1 MYLLL
6 AACTAA
12 PPVDTPTPTPPPPTP
27 PPAEPTPAPAP
38 APSSP
43 TTETLAIPEGS
54 ALVVLPNGD
63 LLVAGDEDN
72 VLYRVDAQ
80 RNVTQLSLPMPVL
93 ERLVANKKGKV
104 GEIDL
109 EGMTL
114 ATLPVGGVETPV
126 VVLMGSH
133 ANKKVE
139 EAKDIGDVERRPNR
153 HVVFAIQV
161 PAPGENQTVLV
172 GKPYTGLAELLQRP
186 PPGASVALPKL
197 DALAPNN
204 GGLDV
209 EGLAFAEGRLWFG
222 LRSPVHGNTAY
233 IASAMA
239 TLLLGDP
246 PPTLSTL
253 DGVNLGGGG
262 VRTLEHTPGGF
273 LLVAGHAPVCVAD
286 GDGLKDSVPD
296 GGFHLY
302 TWSPPAAPV
311 RTDVSFPAGVR
322 PEGLAATADALW
334 VLSDDATS
342 ATGDPCAKKDKSS
355 DKAKVSTL
363 LRLPPR

>member
-6 AACTAA
+6 FACTAA
-12 PPVDTPTPTPPPPTP
+12 STVESPPPTP
-27 PPAEPTPAPAP
+27 PVTTPTPAPTP
-38 APSSP
+38 TQPTP

-72 VLYRVDAQ
+72 VLFRVDAQ
-80 RNVTQLSLPMPVL
+80 RNVSRLSLPVRVL
-93 ERLVANKKGKV
+93 EGLVASKKGKV

-114 ATLPVGGVETPV
+114 ATLPVDGVDTPV

-153 HVVFAIQV
+153 HVIFAIQV
-161 PAPGENQTVLV
+161 PGPGDTQTTLV
-172 GKPYTGLAELLQRP
+172 GKPYTGLADLLQRP

-239 TLLLGDP
+239 TVLRGEP

-262 VRTLEHTPGGF
+262 VRSLEHTASGF
-273 LLVAGHAPVCVAD
+273 LIVAGHAPVCVAD
-286 GDGLKDSVPD
+286 GDGLEDSVPD
-296 GGFHLY
+296 GGFSLY

-311 RTDVSFPAGVR
+311 RTGEAFPAGVR
-322 PEGLAATADALW
+322 AEGLAAAADALW

-342 ATGDPCAKKDKSS
+342 ATGDPCKPKDKTS